1 MKKSML
7 LTFMLLFS
15 FKTFAAGY
23 GAAGCGIGSMV
34 FEGKNEWYEQAMAS
48 FTNTA
53 LFSNQM
59 FGITFGSL
67 NCDAN
72 KLALKSERAK
82 VFVAAN
88 KNSVVNEL
96 AMGQGE
102 TVSVLA
108 NIYNCKNSAD
118 FGGLMK
124 SNYSQVISTADLTSE
139 QIVQN
144 IDKVVQTSNICQADL
159 G

>member
-1 MKKSML
+1 MKKIALMTVML
-7 LTFMLLFS
+7 CFG

-23 GAAGCGIGSMV
+23 GAAGCGLGSML
-34 FEGKNEWYEQAMAS
+34 FEGKNEWYEQVLAAT
-48 FTNTA
+48 TNGT
-53 LFSNQM
+53 SGNQT

-72 KLALKSERAK
+72 KLALKTERAK

-88 KNSVVNEL
+88 KNAVVNEL

-108 NIYNCKNSAD
+108 NIYNCESSAV
-118 FGGLMK
+118 FGDLIK
-124 SNYSQVISTADLTSE
+124 SNYSSVISNTELSTE
-139 QIVQN
+139 QIVENMDQ
-144 IDKVVQTSNICQADL
+144 VVQKSNVCQADL